1 LPGEVLSMGG
11 VHGLRVRLT
20 LDDRRHQNAHYDP
33 VRTRLCESS
42 AKPAP
47 RTPATSTGVLSDSA
61 TASLIRPTP
70 CRSYPS
76 ATVRVRSTSVRV
88 QRDRVVLYRI
98 GLEPPRHSTKLCAS
112 AIKWSFQQSQDLVQ
126 GPCPGT
132 LSRDLVQDEND
143 SRRSGGVGCC
153 TGRHGRGGR

>member
-1 LPGEVLSMGG
+1 MGG